1 MRGQAGAVMSR
12 AVPALAEFADRFA
25 TARAQLVDPLPRFVW
40 RAPAFALTRAAAGAG
55 VHPLAVTL
63 AGLACCIVAAVLF
76 WRGSLWL
83 GGLAALLSLLLDSV
97 DGTLARVT
105 GQTSRAG
112 HLLDRAIDFAAPPFW
127 WWAWVHGLGAAGHQL
142 EEVYKSALLL
152 IMVGG
157 HVVGLLIEGW
167 FRFRF
172 DLQLHEWTF
181 GDRLFRM
188 VTARRDSLLLILLAG
203 LVVGA
208 PDTAVEVAACWSLV
222 STIILALRLAMAEA
236 RADRGE
242 PIRPF
247 ADSAAA

>member
-1 MRGQAGAVMSR
+1 MASAALDPADFGA
-12 AVPALAEFADRFA
+12 RFTA
-25 TARAQLVDPLPRFVW
+25 ARAHLVDPLPRFVW
-40 RAPAFALTRAAAGAG
+40 RAPALVMTRAAAAAG
-55 VHPLAVTL
+55 LHPLAVTL
-63 AGLACCIVAAVLF
+63 LGLVCCIAAAILF
-76 WRGSLWL
+76 WRGHLWL
-83 GGLAALLSLLLDSV
+83 GGLVALLTLLLDSV

-105 GQTSRAG
+105 DRVSRAG
-112 HLLDRAIDFAAPPFW
+112 NLLDRAIDFIAPPFW

-142 EEVYKSALLL
+142 EEVYKSALLV

-172 DLQLHEWTF
+172 ELQLHEWTF

-188 VTARRDSLLLILLAG
+188 ITARRDTLLLILLIG
-203 LVVGA
+203 LALGM
-208 PDTAVEVAACWSLV
+208 PDTAVEVAAGWSLV
-222 STIILALRLAMAEA
+222 STIVLALRLAMAEA

-247 ADSAAA
+247 GESRAT